1 MLITVEVAGKFG
13 PKVNGEW
20 IGIDRDSGL
29 KPSDFV
35 AGQTYNV
42 ETKPYTSKSGK
53 KGINIVAIKEDRP
66 VKSDELKKVSNE
78 IAREYTARATKLS
91 TTPTV
96 IETAEDRK
104 SRRILYQ
111 GILQA
116 ALQSP
121 SLAGLP
127 ATNVTE
133 FMALVKEVVR
143 QSAEFVTEE
152 AR

>member
-13 PKVNGEW
+13 PKANGQW
-20 IGIDRDSGL
+20 LGIDRDSGL
-29 KPSDFV
+29 TPSDFV
-35 AGQTYNV
+35 AGQTYDV
-42 ETKPYTSKSGK
+42 EVKSWSSKGKSGT
-53 KGINIVAIKEDRP
+53 NIVAIKEDRP

-78 IAREYTARATKLS
+78 IAREYTARAAKPS

-152 AR
+152 EK